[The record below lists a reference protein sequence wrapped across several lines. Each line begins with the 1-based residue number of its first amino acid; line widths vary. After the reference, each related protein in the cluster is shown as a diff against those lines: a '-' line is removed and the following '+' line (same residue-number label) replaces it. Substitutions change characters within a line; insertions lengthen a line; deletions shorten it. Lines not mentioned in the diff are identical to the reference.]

1 MIHVTVLCENKIEMK
16 TIKDRIEKAAQ
27 NPYRGNISEATIRTD
42 HERNIVTFYFGPAN
56 DTPLQIDV
64 KYSNLIFR
72 FEQDKK
78 RRINENSL

>member
-1 MIHVTVLCENKIEMK
+1 MIQVNVLCENKIEMK

-27 NPYRGNISEATIRTD
+27 NPYRGNISSTTIHTD
-42 HERNIVTFYFGPAN
+42 YEHNIVTFYFGPAN

-72 FEQDKK
+72 FE
-78 RRINENSL
+78 

>member
-1 MIHVTVLCENKIEMK
+1 MIQVNVLCENKIEMK

-42 HERNIVTFYFGPAN
+42 HEHNIVTFYFGPAN

-72 FEQDKK
+72 FE
-78 RRINENSL
+78 